1 MRRLLLTLLLALA
14 ATALGSALPAFAAP
28 KKAART
34 PVITKVAPM
43 RVGVGGKLTI
53 SGRNFKTKR
62 AANTVIFRAPGG
74 RSAFAKP
81 RRATSTRL
89 VVLVPGAVRRLLSGS
104 AGSPRPTR
112 FKLRV
117 LAGKFSRY
125 TARRLSPV
133 VTAGG
138 AGGPGG
144 PGGAPGGSIPSC
156 DSGPDHD
163 GDLLSN
169 SFELQIKTDP
179 CLRDTDLDGVEDG
192 YEFQSAL
199 DLNRYPRVLP
209 LPYPGRRPYPNALDS
224 GDGNTDYDD
233 DGLWLSEEYELWI
246 RYAADGAP
254 RAGRPQTLS
263 GLLYSDGLQKSIDPA
278 PSAAPAGSLARWA
291 LDIDNDGALW
301 DDERDADA
309 DGLGNWDEQHGRFT
323 EQWWPSTFDGNGLPK
338 ESKYPDLDFLDNE
351 DLPGLDAAADPD
363 MDGDGVRD
371 GADDHDHD
379 GLSNSFEVHRP
390 GDYLTD
396 AFGPPAPGPN
406 VWAYVNPFNPCKPVR
421 SERCH
426 RSVPFG
432 YYDSD
437 QAPPVGNPP
446 PAGFPGSGVPPTPD
460 N

>member
-1 MRRLLLTLLLALA
+1 MRRPVSIVLLALA
-14 ATALGSALPAFAAP
+14 GTAFLTAAP
-28 KKAART
+28 ASAAQKTRT

-43 RVGVGGKLTI
+43 RIGVGAKLTI
-53 SGRNFKTKR
+53 SGRHFKSKR
-62 AANTVIFRAPGG
+62 TANTIIFRAPNG

-81 RRATSTRL
+81 SRASRTKL
-89 VVLVPGAVRRLLSGS
+89 VVRVPGAVRRLLSGNAS
-104 AGSPRPTR
+104 NPRPTR

-117 LAGKFSRY
+117 LAGKFSKY
-125 TARRLSPV
+125 TTRRLSPV
-133 VTAGG
+133 VTGG

-144 PGGAPGGSIPSC
+144 PGRSIASC
-156 DSGPDHD
+156 DSSGDHD
-163 GDLLSN
+163 GDLLTN
-169 SFELQIKTDP
+169 GFELQIRTDP

-199 DLNRYPRVLP
+199 DLNHYPRVLP

-224 GDGNTDYDD
+224 GDANTDYDD
-233 DGLWLSEEYELWI
+233 DGLWLSEEYTLWI
-246 RYAADGAP
+246 RYSADGVP
-254 RAGRPQTLS
+254 RGGRPRTLS
-263 GLLYSDGLQKSIDPA
+263 ALLYSDGLQKSIDPA
-278 PSAAPAGSLARWA
+278 PLAAPAGTLARWA
-291 LDIDNDGALW
+291 LDIDNDGRLW

-323 EQWWPSTFDGNGLPK
+323 EEWWPSTFDGTGLPK

-351 DLPGLDAAADPD
+351 DLPGLDAAGDPD

-371 GADDHDHD
+371 GVDDHDHD

-390 GDYLTD
+390 GDYLGD

-406 VWAYVNPFNPCKPVR
+406 IWAYVNPFNPCKPVR

-437 QAPPVGNPP
+437 QAPPVGNSP
-446 PAGFPGSGVPPTPD
+446 PAGYPASGVPPTPD